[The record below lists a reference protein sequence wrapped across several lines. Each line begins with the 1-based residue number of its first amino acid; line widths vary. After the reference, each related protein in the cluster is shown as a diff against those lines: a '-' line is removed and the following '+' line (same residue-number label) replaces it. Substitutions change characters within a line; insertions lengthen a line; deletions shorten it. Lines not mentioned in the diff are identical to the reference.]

1 MGKKKNGSALPPK
14 VIGFDG
20 NDPDDRRLYKL
31 LDRTRYIQSKFIK
44 QLLTDFYEE
53 FNITEE
59 TPYEDLCYI
68 VKAYINKDNTYSQ
81 YKVLSQIINRGT
93 PTSLPQD
100 LSSPTTGN
108 VPLPSQT
115 DKEQVAYASADEE
128 VDEKFLGTMSSGFN
142 SLLDD

>member
-20 NDPDDRRLYKL
+20 NDPDDQRLYHL

-44 QLLTDFYEE
+44 QLLSDFYEE

-81 YKVLSQIINRGT
+81 YKVLSQIINRGM
-93 PTSLPQD
+93 PTSLPPD
-100 LSSPTTGN
+100 ISSHTTGN
-108 VPLPSQT
+108 DPSPSQT
-115 DKEQVAYASADEE
+115 DKEQVAYSSADEE
-128 VDEKFLGTMSSGFN
+128 ADEKFLGTMTSGFD
-142 SLLDD
+142 SLLGD